1 MKKINDLTVSVKF
14 SVGFNEV
21 EVSDSVFNGLLKIEE
36 MSSGIQ
42 DTDYNKDKDVME
54 AFEWLNNHIS
64 MDDSLT
70 WGYEIDELEED

>member
-1 MKKINDLTVSVKF
+1 MKKINGLTVSVNF

-54 AFEWLNNHIS
+54 AFEWLNNRIS

-70 WGYEIDELEED
+70 WGYEIDELDED